1 MSEPIDILENRV
13 LKETPGLLEVL
24 LKDHTTQQN
33 IFWATDSY
41 AELGDGFRWHDSI
54 TVAAITGEHGDVIMP
69 RVMKTR
75 DEQQRRVK
83 QMAEVFT
90 PAWLVNKMN
99 NAADEVWFG
108 RQNVFNVPTEEGW
121 NPTEEPVMMPKGK
134 SWHDYVLATRLE
146 ITCGEAPF
154 LTSRYDMISGVS
166 IAINT
171 RMGMLDRKLRIVN
184 EHCTGDEWTHW
195 ALLALGS
202 VYGFEWQGDNL
213 LLARE
218 SLLASFSESYE
229 QQFGHKAD
237 RATLMLAAEIIAWN
251 VWQMDGLKGV
261 VPASCREIRIMETDF
276 FGETKVTSVS
286 PCPGCEH
293 DDITLH
299 NGMRCCLRRWLPSE
313 TMTPNH
319 FDYNY
324 TEIITK
330 KYKTYHKNKYLM
342 KFDFVIGNPPYQEES
357 NGANESDT
365 PLYHYF
371 FDSTSKVSDRVEL
384 IMPARFLFNA
394 GGTPK
399 EWNNKM
405 LNSTHLKVLE
415 YVQQSAQVFPNTDI
429 KGGVT
434 IIYYDTFQKYEPII
448 LFSPF
453 EEMVSIYKK
462 SAAISKENLSSI
474 ISNRGLYRYS
484 DKAYKENPDVLK
496 RTADARIAPSSFER
510 MPELFKE
517 KEPNESGY
525 IKIYGINKT
534 GRVFRWFKEEYLNAT
549 DNLSKYKVVVPKANG
564 SGTFGEVLSNPV
576 ILGPNIGFTETFIS
590 VGSSSNVDELKAIL
604 KYIKTKYL
612 RAMLS
617 ILKVTQNNAKPTWK
631 LVPLQ
636 DFTNHS
642 DIDWTKSVHEIDLQ
656 LYDKYGLSAD
666 ERNFIETHVK
676 AMDE

>member
-1 MSEPIDILENRV
+1 
-13 LKETPGLLEVL
+13 
-24 LKDHTTQQN
+24 
-33 IFWATDSY
+33 
-41 AELGDGFRWHDSI
+41 
-54 TVAAITGEHGDVIMP
+54 
-69 RVMKTR
+69 
-75 DEQQRRVK
+75 
-83 QMAEVFT
+83 
-90 PAWLVNKMN
+90 
-99 NAADEVWFG
+99 
-108 RQNVFNVPTEEGW
+108 
-121 NPTEEPVMMPKGK
+121 
-134 SWHDYVLATRLE
+134 
-146 ITCGEAPF
+146 
-154 LTSRYDMISGVS
+154 
-166 IAINT
+166 
-171 RMGMLDRKLRIVN
+171 
-184 EHCTGDEWTHW
+184 
-195 ALLALGS
+195 
-202 VYGFEWQGDNL
+202 
-213 LLARE
+213 
-218 SLLASFSESYE
+218 
-229 QQFGHKAD
+229 
-237 RATLMLAAEIIAWN
+237 
-251 VWQMDGLKGV
+251 
-261 VPASCREIRIMETDF
+261 
-276 FGETKVTSVS
+276 
-286 PCPGCEH
+286 
-293 DDITLH
+293 
-299 NGMRCCLRRWLPSE
+299 
-313 TMTPNH
+313 
-319 FDYNY
+319 
-324 TEIITK
+324 
-330 KYKTYHKNKYLM
+330 
-342 KFDFVIGNPPYQEES
+342 
-357 NGANESDT
+357 
-365 PLYHYF
+365 
-371 FDSTSKVSDRVEL
+371 
-384 IMPARFLFNA
+384 
-394 GGTPK
+394 
-399 EWNNKM
+399 M

-604 KYIKTKYL
+604 KYIKTKYS